1 MTAQLI
7 PRSDDRSRPGRI
19 RRPPDPRRRR
29 LASIAA
35 VIAVLFLVAVWQTGF
50 TPWALF
56 GRMDAIGNLVG
67 RMLPPSFVDW
77 PRYVSAVAETLW
89 MVVAG
94 TSIALVLAVPVSV
107 LAARNTTTGPI
118 AYNVCRFIITVT
130 RAVPSLVLALIFVR
144 AMGIGPAAGVL
155 AMGISSVGMIGK
167 FFSDRI
173 EEIDMGLVEAVRASG
188 AGRLQ
193 VFTAAVLPQ
202 VLTNWISLA
211 LYRLDINLRNSVI
224 LGFVG
229 AGGIGLEL
237 QRVQGQ
243 LVYSRVLA
251 IALIILVLVI
261 ITERIS
267 LLARR
272 AIQDEDT
279 PRENPFSLR
288 ARLRA
293 HRQRRKG
300 SPVTAGAEAGS
311 GAMRTEAA
319 SRART
324 ASPDQP
330 GRISVGWDA
339 GRIRRWV
346 MALLAAAAV
355 ISSFIILQF
364 GPVRL
369 ITAIG
374 DIIPYVAAMF
384 PPDFVSNFGR
394 HLDLLLET
402 IWMAI
407 AATVLGMLISLPIGI
422 LGARN
427 ATVHRHVAALARA
440 ITMLVRGMPDMVIAI
455 IFVAAVG
462 LGPLAGVMALTIGSI
477 GMAGKLIADAIED
490 TDLEGQGEA
499 MKASGTTWLQR
510 TFTST
515 VPTTMPAIVGVGLF
529 MFDVFIR
536 AATIIGI
543 VGAGGIGLALEGSF
557 RSRDLDQTLALV
569 IMIFLIIY
577 GTEKLSAWIRKQI
590 L

>member
-1 MTAQLI
+1 MTAQLT
-7 PRSDDRSRPGRI
+7 PRADGRPDSGRI

-35 VIAVLFLVAVWQTGF
+35 VIAALFLVAVWQTGF

-56 GRMDAIGNLVG
+56 GRMDAIGNLLG

-89 MVVAG
+89 MVIAG

-211 LYRLDINLRNSVI
+211 LYRLDINLRNSVV

-293 HRQRRKG
+293 HRQKRKG
-300 SPVTAGAEAGS
+300 TSAAESEAGS
-311 GAMRTEAA
+311 GTVKTEVSAK
-319 SRART
+319 ART
-324 ASPDQP
+324 ATPDQP
-330 GRISVGWDA
+330 ARISVGWYA
-339 GRIRRWV
+339 GRIRRWT
-346 MALLAAAAV
+346 MALLAIAAV
-355 ISSFIILQF
+355 ISSFAILQF
-364 GPVRL
+364 GPIRL

-374 DIIPYVAAMF
+374 DIVPYVAAMF

-427 ATVHRHVAALARA
+427 ATVHRHAAAVARTL
-440 ITMLVRGMPDMVIAI
+440 TMLVRGMPDMVIAI

-515 VPTTMPAIVGVGLF
+515 IPTTMPAIVGVGLF

-577 GTEKLSAWIRKQI
+577 GTEKLSAWIRRQI